1 MMRSRY
7 GHEKEYIVT
16 VNKPITKT
24 FIEKMGSGVPILGTM
39 TRKCFIERIGN
50 KKFRIILT
58 QGMNR
63 QIRRMCEHLNY
74 EVTALRRVRILNIEL
89 GDLKEGEYRNVT
101 KEERKVLFQMIRYSK
116 E

>member
-1 MMRSRY
+1 MRSRY

-16 VNKPITKT
+16 VHKPITKT
-24 FIEKMGSGVPILGTM
+24 FIEKMSSGVPILGTM
-39 TRKCFIERIGN
+39 TKKCEVERIGN

-74 EVTALRRVRILNIEL
+74 EVTSLKRIRVLNIEL
-89 GDLKEGEYRNVT
+89 GDLKEGEYRSIT
-101 KEERKVLFQMIRYSK
+101 EHEKQELFDIIRYSK